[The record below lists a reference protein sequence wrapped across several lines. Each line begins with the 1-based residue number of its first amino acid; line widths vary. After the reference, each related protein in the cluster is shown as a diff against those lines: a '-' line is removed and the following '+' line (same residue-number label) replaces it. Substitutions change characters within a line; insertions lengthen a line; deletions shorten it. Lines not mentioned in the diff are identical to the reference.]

1 MSTDPVA
8 PEPANEPD
16 VLQQR
21 GFVFAAVID
30 IANLVNKLLWEGTKD
45 TARTKLYTKSLFV
58 FDSGDMQQAYPLQQ
72 MLPAFEQTHNFLSGN
87 SEQVKP
93 LFPIVTQIMKLSAY
107 LRRNR
112 DLLAEI
118 HGKIFEL
125 DQSLN
130 ARTRVQTSTILKI
143 SAIYADTLSNLP
155 QRNRIKISGANKHIN
170 NPNVS
175 STARALLL
183 AAIRAALA
191 WHYHGGRNW
200 HLLLARKQ
208 MLATNEALMAK
219 TSSA

>member
-8 PEPANEPD
+8 PEPVNEPD
-16 VLQQR
+16 ALQQR

-130 ARTRVQTSTILKI
+130 ARTRVQTNTILKI

-183 AAIRAALA
+183 AAIRASLA

>member
-1 MSTDPVA
+1 MSTDPVV

-16 VLQQR
+16 ALQQR

-30 IANLVNKLLWEGTKD
+30 IANLVNKLLWEGAKD

-130 ARTRVQTSTILKI
+130 ARTRVQTNTILKI

>member
-1 MSTDPVA
+1 MSTDPIA
-8 PEPANEPD
+8 PESANEPD
-16 VLQQR
+16 ALQQR

-58 FDSGDMQQAYPLQQ
+58 FDSGDMQQAYPLHQ

-130 ARTRVQTSTILKI
+130 ARTRVQTNTILKI

-219 TSSA
+219 TSSV